1 MEFYHETTKSQEK
14 FFFKIPL
21 TFFIIISPKIQGGI
35 LLEAEKS
42 IAETKIWQNV
52 LSLLRGKVDSSSM
65 AVLMSLDEIYLSN
78 GNLYI
83 YTPDQLFKD
92 WIESEV
98 KDIVEDTVN
107 NILGEKIKIHVLS
120 IKENRQKSEKVNIS
134 SKEDDFYQYLSLNPK
149 YTFDNL
155 IIGNCN
161 KVAYS
166 SCVAVAD
173 NPGSLFNPLFIYGDV
188 GLGKTHLLHATA
200 YQILKKNQSARIIYT
215 TADTFASELF
225 SYIQRGKILDFRKK
239 YRDIDLLLIDDIQFL
254 VGKERSQIEF
264 YHIFN
269 VLFNMGKQ
277 IVVSSDKPPSELD
290 GIEKRLISRF
300 SSGLIVEVTKPDL
313 ETKLKIIAKKSKD
326 IGVELTKDIMLFI
339 AKTVNSSV
347 RELEGSLKRIKAY
360 KEVMD
365 KQITLEVVRGL
376 LKDLIETKNIPSLS
390 VEKIQREVAN
400 YFNININ
407 EMVSNSRKKKVVLAR
422 QIAIYLSKE
431 LTDEPL
437 SNISKMFKKKDHTT
451 IINAIEKTQEL
462 LNKDRKIFLTVEFL
476 KNKLV
481 SL

>member
-1 MEFYHETTKSQEK
+1 ME
-14 FFFKIPL
+14 
-21 TFFIIISPKIQGGI
+21 G
-35 LLEAEKS
+35 EKS
-42 IAETKIWQNV
+42 IAESKIWQNV
-52 LSLLRGKVDSSSM
+52 LSLLRNKVDPSSM
-65 AVLMSLDEIYLSN
+65 AVLMSLDEIYLAN

-107 NILGEKIKIHVLS
+107 NILGQKVKIHVLS
-120 IKENRQKSEKVNIS
+120 LKDPSQKTDRKRAGQQE
-134 SKEDDFYQYLSLNPK
+134 EEDFYNYLSLNPR
-149 YTFDNL
+149 YTFENL

-166 SCVAVAD
+166 SCVAVAE

-188 GLGKTHLLHATA
+188 GLGKTHLLHGTA
-200 YQILKKNQSARIIYT
+200 YHMLKKNPQAKIIYT

-269 VLFNMGKQ
+269 VLSNMGKQ

-313 ETKLKIIAKKSKD
+313 ETKLKIIARKSKD
-326 IGVELTKDIMLFI
+326 IGVELSKDIMLFI

-365 KQITLEVVRGL
+365 RQITLETVRNL
-376 LKDLIETKNIPSLS
+376 LKDLIESKNISALS
-390 VEKIQREVAN
+390 VEKIQNEVAN
-400 YFNININ
+400 YFNVNIN
-407 EMVSNSRKKKVVLAR
+407 EMLSNSRKKKVVLAR

-437 SNISKMFKKKDHTT
+437 SNISRLFKKKDHTT

-462 LNKDRKIFLTVEFL
+462 ISKDRKLFLTVEFL
-476 KNKLV
+476 KNKLI